1 VRVTIE
7 DSDPEYPGFIV
18 EKNPPTTSA
27 FGFEFNANLV
37 LTWIKV
43 FIEDFRSQK
52 NAAAAQADVVAHSMG
67 GDVTRTLLNLDG
79 YAGTDSFG
87 TGVVHKL
94 ITIGTPHLGSPLAVQ
109 LLQDS
114 NSLMRT
120 MLAES
125 GLYSF
130 RFVNWGPRWEHG
142 GVGDLQGDGQGGLLS
157 DALGKIKNGKSVQT
171 AVIAGNLTATY
182 LAFLDSPTSNAAYI
196 RSACYG
202 NPLAANLT
210 STGWPKVM
218 GGTGESDG
226 IVPIKSQLPV
236 PAAYTAPGVLH
247 SPGTRNLGFS
257 IGIPGFRHGPPSELD
272 PDPTGGIPAQVIR
285 LLNERVRSDDFHP
298 LP

>member
-1 VRVTIE
+1 M
-7 DSDPEYPGFIV
+7 
-18 EKNPPTTSA
+18 
-27 FGFEFNANLV
+27 

-94 ITIGTPHLGSPLAVQ
+94 ITIGTPYLGSPLAVQ

-142 GVGDLQGDGQGGLLS
+142 GVGDLQG
-157 DALGKIKNGKSVQT
+157 T
-171 AVIAGNLTATY
+171 AKEV
-182 LAFLDSPTSNAAYI
+182 
-196 RSACYG
+196 C
-202 NPLAANLT
+202 
-210 STGWPKVM
+210 
-218 GGTGESDG
+218 
-226 IVPIKSQLPV
+226 
-236 PAAYTAPGVLH
+236 
-247 SPGTRNLGFS
+247 
-257 IGIPGFRHGPPSELD
+257 
-272 PDPTGGIPAQVIR
+272 
-285 LLNERVRSDDFHP
+285 
-298 LP
+298 